1 MRSGKVKRTTIRVEV
16 TAIVAILRWAV
27 RRKMLAVNPLEG
39 YEKPSRDDQVIDP
52 PSPEEVTRIWEQA
65 APHLKRIIAMQW
77 FLGLR
82 AGQEV
87 LSLKWDAVDFAAGSI
102 IIESAKKHGLRSR
115 RLALHPVLLAWMREW
130 WTVDHAAGLRHI
142 VTFRGQRIRNP
153 YNAWREA
160 KRKAGITRRIR
171 LYDLRHAFATGL
183 IMDGEDPRTVSK
195 LMGHTDVSTTL
206 RVYTHVTRAAQVRA
220 IDRIKP
226 IGNGF
231 IKSLPE

>member
-1 MRSGKVKRTTIRVEV
+1 
-16 TAIVAILRWAV
+16 
-27 RRKMLAVNPLEG
+27 MLAVNPLEG
-39 YEKPSRDDQVIDP
+39 YEKTSRDDQVIDP
-52 PSPEEVTRIWEQA
+52 PSPEEVTRIWEHA
-65 APHLKRIIAMQW
+65 AAHLKRIIALQW

-82 AGQEV
+82 AGNEV

-115 RLALHPVLLAWMREW
+115 RLALHPVLLSWMREW
-130 WTVDHAAGLRHI
+130 WEVDKNATPGVADATNRVAGLGRRHI

-153 YNAWREA
+153 YNAWRDA